1 MIIDK
6 DYYNNIS
13 NEGEIFFQFINF
25 SPYPLLIRK
34 GEILGQGI
42 IKPYLKV
49 EGDKSKGIRTGGF
62 GSTTN

>member
-1 MIIDK
+1 
-6 DYYNNIS
+6 
-13 NEGEIFFQFINF
+13 
-25 SPYPLLIRK
+25 LIRK